1 MTKQELELFEKRLQE
16 RGYNKQSAHN
26 RADYAWMK
34 SVGQSKYEE
43 SRCNYI
49 IIFSIYDFT
58 KFNHAVNN
66 PYSLQPSILLSRT
79 IDERYDLEITSH
91 NVRYDIDKVE
101 SLAESFLEW
110 AEKNVEIDG

>member
-1 MTKQELELFEKRLQE
+1 MTKQELEQFEKQLKE
-16 RGYNKQSAHN
+16 RGYKKHYSHN
-26 RADYAWMK
+26 GADYAWMK

-43 SRCNYI
+43 NRCNYI

-58 KFNHAVNN
+58 KYGHAANK

-101 SLAESFLEW
+101 SLAESFYQW
-110 AEKNVEIDG
+110 AEKEIEL